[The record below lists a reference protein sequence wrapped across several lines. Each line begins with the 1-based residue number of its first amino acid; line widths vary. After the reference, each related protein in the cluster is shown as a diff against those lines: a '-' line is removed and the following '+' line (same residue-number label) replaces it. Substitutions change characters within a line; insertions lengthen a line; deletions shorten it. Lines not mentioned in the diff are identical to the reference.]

1 MRRNA
6 VSYLTLA
13 LLLAAC
19 APVAANF
26 PVVVTSPT
34 ASPTASPTLRSPS
47 ETPVPQLT
55 VTVTPSCVV
64 SPKTSLKIMPL
75 GDSITYGE
83 GIPSYGGYR
92 NLLGA
97 MLESEGYTIDFVGS
111 QKSAEDVL
119 PDADNE
125 GHSGWTILDIK
136 RGIDSEGWL
145 ETYQP
150 DIILLHIGSNDLI
163 GTNDSPYGNSAYAPN
178 DLSTL
183 LDDILIRLPEA
194 HIIVAQIIPTR
205 WGSDSNH
212 QNYNDA
218 LLKVV
223 VSKGPRVSVV
233 DMQNILS
240 KSDFTTLYHP
250 SPKGYDKMAHIW
262 ESAILALDLK
272 ECIFP

>member
-6 VSYLTLA
+6 VFYLTLA
-13 LLLAAC
+13 IFLAAC

-34 ASPTASPTLRSPS
+34 AGLTAIPTLISPS

-55 VTVTPSCVV
+55 ATVTPSCVV

-83 GIPSYGGYR
+83 GIPGYGGYR

-97 MLESEGYTIDFVGS
+97 LLESDGYIIDFVGS

-223 VSKGPRVSVV
+223 ASKGPRVSVV